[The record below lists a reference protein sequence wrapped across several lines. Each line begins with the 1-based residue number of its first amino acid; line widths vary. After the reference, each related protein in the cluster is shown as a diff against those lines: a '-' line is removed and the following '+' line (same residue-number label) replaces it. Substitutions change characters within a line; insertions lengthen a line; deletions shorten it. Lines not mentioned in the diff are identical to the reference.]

1 MLLGSEPVRA
11 LRRRLRVR
19 RRVRFLKMPLGSW
32 PERSTPRR
40 RSTVTRFCSQITP
53 AQRHGL
59 VSVTFHR
66 KVLPPTTE
74 RRAKSADRSK
84 ARSGFE
90 KGNNIVR
97 KVKTKM
103 GSVWGFILGAQIR
116 ENPGCLYRT
125 KKEKE
130 SQEMGLWVLEFLSVI
145 SRHWLVLSVI
155 SFVCGLK
162 GECVWFS
169 GFVLE
174 IFGFVLIF

>member
-19 RRVRFLKMPLGSW
+19 RWVRFLKMPYGSW

-53 AQRHGL
+53 TQRHGL
-59 VSVTFHR
+59 VSVMFHR
-66 KVLPPTTE
+66 KVLPPTAR

-84 ARSGFE
+84 ARFGFE

-103 GSVWGFILGAQIR
+103 GSVWGFILGTQIGG
-116 ENPGCLYRT
+116 NPCCLYRT
-125 KKEKE
+125 KKERE
-130 SQEMGLWVLEFLSVI
+130 SGN
-145 SRHWLVLSVI
+145 
-155 SFVCGLK
+155 
-162 GECVWFS
+162 
-169 GFVLE
+169 GFVS
-174 IFGFVLIF
+174 FGVFKCNF